1 MRPLKTTVGLLFTV
15 SGLVM
20 GVPRLVL
27 YMCDADV
34 QLTMVFFEHVRDLY
48 RFPLAFWR
56 VANECTFFKP
66 PGSFK
71 TTVRLLYFFLPC
83 IAKVGDLEKV

>member
-56 VANECTFFKP
+56 VANECTFSSLPADSKLLY
-66 PGSFK
+66 GSFI
-71 TTVRLLYFFLPC
+71 FFYLVSRRW
-83 IAKVGDLEKV
+83 AT